1 MSNVEN
7 LAIEYIN
14 KQTYPTIAINEDDIT
29 ELIILMKELPYNVYG
44 YYDSYAQITINAD
57 ILGSETILI
66 TLIHELIHFIADK
79 YFSPNYFDDDIT
91 FKSLL
96 YFILPTEYDK
106 YYNNDDDIIKAN
118 SFSELLEFL
127 TYVEYIYE

>member
-14 KQTYPTIAINEDDIT
+14 KQTYPTIAITEDDIT
-29 ELIILMKELPYNVYG
+29 DLTISMKALPHDVYG
-44 YYDSYAQITINAD
+44 YYDTYGEITINVCT
-57 ILGSETILI
+57 LGSGTLLI

-79 YFSPNYFDDDIT
+79 YFSPNYFDYDIT

-96 YFILPTEYDK
+96 YFILPSEYDK
-106 YYNNDDDIIKAN
+106 YYNDDDIIKAN

-127 TYVEYIYE
+127 TYVEYIHE